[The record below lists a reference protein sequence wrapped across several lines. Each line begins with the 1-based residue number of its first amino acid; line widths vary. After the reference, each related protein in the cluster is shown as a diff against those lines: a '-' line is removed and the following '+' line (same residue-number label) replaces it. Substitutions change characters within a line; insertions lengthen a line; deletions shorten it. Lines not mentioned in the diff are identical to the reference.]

1 MIRQPPRSTR
11 TDTLFPYTTLVRSAT
26 SATQANSALARAQRL
41 RSDGL
46 MSDADVEA
54 ARANARAANAVLE
67 SLRSRQYILRAP
79 AEGTITRVD
88 YSVGDI
94 VAPGTIIASLTLDGD
109 VRARFGIAPSPAR
122 LVRRGDTHRVS
133 PTSGSPAIAT
143 SIIAVDRKSTRL
155 NSSQ

>member
-88 YSVGDI
+88 YRSEEHTSELQSLMRISYAVFCWKKKKIHSKHRVGDEEWNI
-94 VAPGTIIASLTLDGD
+94 NVI
-109 VRARFGIAPSPAR
+109 R
-122 LVRRGDTHRVS
+122 H
-133 PTSGSPAIAT
+133 
-143 SIIAVDRKSTRL
+143 KC
-155 NSSQ
+155 